1 MDGDTVLYLQL
12 HKLSAIKSQE
22 DLENLLTSLWKTRK
36 TGLPPHLKSSL
47 QSLLNL
53 PSPGEVDPYGT
64 MDHFGMLVQYGK
76 LDKLEI
82 SSALV
87 LACLRS
93 VMRKCVH
100 ENFTDD
106 DILKLFPPDLSLD
119 LQSNLI
125 LLFQKYQNQWKEEM
139 SGEQHLLPRT
149 SISHQVNAGLLPSV
163 GSFLSSETFASLW
176 PRQDEP
182 FNRFSRNDIGASTP
196 LTAETN
202 ASHVIS
208 IPLQRDVG
216 PTDNLEILPR
226 LKSMT
231 WTLENR
237 KKTPT
242 KRVAVISLKSYL
254 LLFVFLTT
262 AGPTPA
268 FFDVGGADPYL
279 FRPSL
284 TSTSAR
290 LTVPTSSLPFPAIF
304 DDTQCS
310 FHCSD
315 DTQPFSDDAKSRR
328 RFAGPPTTS
337 YTTCRQLDLLSASYG
352 DCSTTYRCVLG
363 FLGCQRLFF
372 GSFSSEAGEM
382 VDVGDPN
389 AGLSSGAFLDVIFE
403 LQDYTNSPSGETEVK
418 FQLTRDTLEAMLRSM
433 TYISEQLS
441 SLVGSSSGPLHKK
454 QRQ

>member
-1 MDGDTVLYLQL
+1 MEGDTVLYLQL

-53 PSPGEVDPYGT
+53 PSPGEVDPV
-64 MDHFGMLVQYGK
+64 LV
-76 LDKLEI
+76 
-82 SSALV
+82 
-87 LACLRS
+87 CLRS
-93 VMRKCVH
+93 LMRKCVH
-100 ENFTDD
+100 ENFTGD

-182 FNRFSRNDIGASTP
+182 FNRFSRNNIVASTP

-202 ASHVIS
+202 ASHMIS

-216 PTDNLEILPR
+216 PTDNLGILPR

-231 WTLENR
+231 WTLENQ

-242 KRVAVISLKSYL
+242 KRVAVISLK
-254 LLFVFLTT
+254 
-262 AGPTPA
+262 
-268 FFDVGGADPYL
+268 
-279 FRPSL
+279 
-284 TSTSAR
+284 
-290 LTVPTSSLPFPAIF
+290 
-304 DDTQCS
+304 
-310 FHCSD
+310 
-315 DTQPFSDDAKSRR
+315 
-328 RFAGPPTTS
+328 
-337 YTTCRQLDLLSASYG
+337 
-352 DCSTTYRCVLG
+352 
-363 FLGCQRLFF
+363 
-372 GSFSSEAGEM
+372 
-382 VDVGDPN
+382 
-389 AGLSSGAFLDVIFE
+389 

-441 SLVGSSSGPLHKK
+441 SLVGSSTGPLHKK

>member
-1 MDGDTVLYLQL
+1 MEGDTVLYLQL

-53 PSPGEVDPYGT
+53 PSPGEVDPV
-64 MDHFGMLVQYGK
+64 LV
-76 LDKLEI
+76 
-82 SSALV
+82 
-87 LACLRS
+87 CLRS
-93 VMRKCVH
+93 LMRKCVH
-100 ENFTDD
+100 ENFTGD

-182 FNRFSRNDIGASTP
+182 FNRFSRNNIVASTP

-202 ASHVIS
+202 ASHMIS

-216 PTDNLEILPR
+216 PTDNLGILPR

-231 WTLENR
+231 WTLENQ

-242 KRVAVISLKSYL
+242 KRVAVISLK
-254 LLFVFLTT
+254 V
-262 AGPTPA
+262 
-268 FFDVGGADPYL
+268 
-279 FRPSL
+279 
-284 TSTSAR
+284 
-290 LTVPTSSLPFPAIF
+290 I
-304 DDTQCS
+304 
-310 FHCSD
+310 
-315 DTQPFSDDAKSRR
+315 
-328 RFAGPPTTS
+328 RFTK
-337 YTTCRQLDLLSASYG
+337 
-352 DCSTTYRCVLG
+352 
-363 FLGCQRLFF
+363 
-372 GSFSSEAGEM
+372 
-382 VDVGDPN
+382 
-389 AGLSSGAFLDVIFE
+389 

-441 SLVGSSSGPLHKK
+441 SLVGSSTGPLHKK

>member
-1 MDGDTVLYLQL
+1 MEGDTVLYLQL

-53 PSPGEVDPYGT
+53 PSPGEVDPV
-64 MDHFGMLVQYGK
+64 LV
-76 LDKLEI
+76 
-82 SSALV
+82 
-87 LACLRS
+87 CLRS
-93 VMRKCVH
+93 LMRKCVH
-100 ENFTDD
+100 ENFTGD

-182 FNRFSRNDIGASTP
+182 FNRFSRNNIVASTP

-202 ASHVIS
+202 ASHMIS

-216 PTDNLEILPR
+216 PTDNLGILPR

-231 WTLENR
+231 WTLENQ

-242 KRVAVISLKSYL
+242 KRVAVISLK
-254 LLFVFLTT
+254 V
-262 AGPTPA
+262 
-268 FFDVGGADPYL
+268 
-279 FRPSL
+279 
-284 TSTSAR
+284 
-290 LTVPTSSLPFPAIF
+290 I
-304 DDTQCS
+304 
-310 FHCSD
+310 
-315 DTQPFSDDAKSRR
+315 
-328 RFAGPPTTS
+328 RFTKVQIVK
-337 YTTCRQLDLLSASYG
+337 CL
-352 DCSTTYRCVLG
+352 
-363 FLGCQRLFF
+363 
-372 GSFSSEAGEM
+372 
-382 VDVGDPN
+382 
-389 AGLSSGAFLDVIFE
+389 

-441 SLVGSSSGPLHKK
+441 SLVGSSTGPLHKK

>member
-1 MDGDTVLYLQL
+1 MEGDTVLYLQL

-53 PSPGEVDPYGT
+53 PSPGEVDP
-64 MDHFGMLVQYGK
+64 
-76 LDKLEI
+76 
-82 SSALV
+82 V

-93 VMRKCVH
+93 LMRKCVH
-100 ENFTDD
+100 ENFTDG

-176 PRQDEP
+176 PRQDVP
-182 FNRFSRNDIGASTP
+182 FNRFSQNDIGASTR

-202 ASHVIS
+202 ASHAIS

-216 PTDNLEILPR
+216 PTDNLGILPR

-231 WTLENR
+231 WTLEIR

-242 KRVAVISLKSYL
+242 KRVAVISLK
-254 LLFVFLTT
+254 
-262 AGPTPA
+262 
-268 FFDVGGADPYL
+268 
-279 FRPSL
+279 
-284 TSTSAR
+284 
-290 LTVPTSSLPFPAIF
+290 
-304 DDTQCS
+304 
-310 FHCSD
+310 
-315 DTQPFSDDAKSRR
+315 
-328 RFAGPPTTS
+328 
-337 YTTCRQLDLLSASYG
+337 
-352 DCSTTYRCVLG
+352 
-363 FLGCQRLFF
+363 
-372 GSFSSEAGEM
+372 
-382 VDVGDPN
+382 
-389 AGLSSGAFLDVIFE
+389 

-441 SLVGSSSGPLHKK
+441 SLCLFFWESGFPINAL
-454 QRQ
+454 